1 MAGRQPIKRH
11 RVAGEIVLDLHQSN
25 LEVAVHLHLV
35 KALEEAGRPRGVTP
49 PGVSGH
55 DVQFYQTEAH
65 LTRTVAEFLA
75 DGVRAGQ
82 PLIVIA
88 TAAHR
93 KAFAK
98 ELRVRGL
105 DIDVILSGREAIW
118 LDARETLSTFM
129 EAGHPNPELFSATVG
144 SVFERLLRKRYYLV
158 VRAYGEMV
166 DLLAQDGN
174 MEGAVLLETLWNE
187 LAAKHSY
194 SLLCGY
200 SLDNFLHTPGPEDLK
215 RVCSHHTRA
224 LPLEGFN
231 EATA

>member
-1 MAGRQPIKRH
+1 
-11 RVAGEIVLDLHQSN
+11 
-25 LEVAVHLHLV
+25 LV
-35 KALEEAGRPRGVTP
+35 KALDEAGRPRALTR
-49 PGVSGH
+49 PGDAGH
-55 DVQFYQTEAH
+55 DVQFYRTEAH

-88 TAAHR
+88 TEAHR
-93 KAFAK
+93 KAFAR
-98 ELRVRGL
+98 ELRARGL

-118 LDARETLSTFM
+118 LDARDTLSTFM
-129 EAGHPNPELFSATVG
+129 EAGHPNRELFMATVG

-174 MEGAVLLETLWNE
+174 MEGAVLLEELWNE
-187 LAAKHSY
+187 LASRHAY

-200 SLDNFLHTPGPEDLK
+200 SLENFLHTPGAEDLK
-215 RVCSHHTRA
+215 RVCRHHTSA
-224 LPLEGFN
+224 LPLEGIN

>member
-1 MAGRQPIKRH
+1 M
-11 RVAGEIVLDLHQSN
+11 
-25 LEVAVHLHLV
+25 HLHLV
-35 KALEEAGRPRGVTP
+35 KAFDEAARPIGATRAGDA
-49 PGVSGH
+49 GH

-88 TAAHR
+88 TEPHR
-93 KAFAK
+93 KAFAR
-98 ELRVRGL
+98 ELHARGL

-118 LDARETLSTFM
+118 LDARETLSAFM
-129 EAGHPNPELFSATVG
+129 EAGHPNRDMFFATVG
-144 SVFERLLRKRYYLV
+144 SVFEQVLKKRHYLV

-166 DLLAQDGN
+166 DLLAKDGN
-174 MEGAVLLETLWNE
+174 MEGAMLLEGLWNE
-187 LAAKHSY
+187 IAAKHAY

-200 SLDNFLHTPGPEDLK
+200 SLDNFLHEPGPEDLK
-215 RVCSHHTRA
+215 RVCGHHTNT
-224 LPLEGFN
+224 LPLERFN